1 MPDLDH
7 WSAENLQQA
16 TWHGIM
22 KPNKEHMEE
31 LPTPHIILLDSTRSS
46 FVVLGKSLANAFTV
60 IYLFG

>member
-1 MPDLDH
+1 
-7 WSAENLQQA
+7 
-16 TWHGIM
+16 M